1 MLLCCVHQL
10 SDIGKVTLIAA
21 HETDLACLALNMSGT
36 RLATASE
43 KVSGAL
49 YWRMRVAASSPF
61 DHPSAYCSRTRQ
73 GTLIRVYDTGSGDLL
88 QELRRGAD
96 RADIF
101 CIW

>member
-1 MLLCCVHQL
+1 MSEQL

-21 HETDLACLALNMSGT
+21 HETDLACLALNMTGT

-43 KVSGAL
+43 K
-49 YWRMRVAASSPF
+49 
-61 DHPSAYCSRTRQ
+61 

-101 CIW
+101 CIWYAASHGSIVQLCACRGIVSR